1 MTEYTFDSNIVSDL
15 HKDAYG
21 FRPTQGFWAQWEAM
35 NDDGK
40 QAEWDYLCDALY
52 ASNEEEEL
60 RQKRAIVEFED
71 LVNTT
76 LAAGAADRATALRWI
91 MGNSLVCDGDWSF
104 LACMYGLPYNYFKV

>member
-40 QAEWDYLCDALY
+40 QAEWDSLCDALY

-60 RQKRAIVEFED
+60 RQQRAIVEFEG
-71 LVNTT
+71 LVETT
-76 LAAGAADRATALRWI
+76 IESGASDRETALRWI
-91 MGNSLVCDGDWSF
+91 MEASTMCDGDWSF
-104 LACMYGLPYNYFKV
+104 LAYEHGLPYNYFKS